1 MLLSGL
7 LGQASLSAFLFD
19 EGGVFSAEGWLP
31 TVLLIVAVEQ
41 VAQLPLSL
49 RSLVA
54 LRRMQAAEL
63 TLTVDKGRS
72 EPCSRV
78 SSVPLILMML
88 VGRGTRATSS
98 RIDYCSEAILRIQ
111 IRRWTLLHHW
121 LAHPG
126 LEKILAARHC

>member
-7 LGQASLSAFLFD
+7 FGQASLSAFLFD
-19 EGGVFSAEGWLP
+19 EGGVVAAEGWLP

-63 TLTVDKGRS
+63 TLTVDKGCS
-72 EPCSRV
+72 EPRSRV
-78 SSVPLILMML
+78 SSAPLILMML
-88 VGRGTRATSS
+88 VGRST
-98 RIDYCSEAILRIQ
+98 
-111 IRRWTLLHHW
+111 
-121 LAHPG
+121 
-126 LEKILAARHC
+126 